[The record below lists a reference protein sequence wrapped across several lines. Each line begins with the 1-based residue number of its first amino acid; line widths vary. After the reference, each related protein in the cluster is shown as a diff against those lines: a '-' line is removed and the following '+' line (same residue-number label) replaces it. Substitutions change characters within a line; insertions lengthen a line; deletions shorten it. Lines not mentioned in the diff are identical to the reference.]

1 MYLDNNVKGEIERK
15 AGKGFKIWLTLGIIF
30 GLATLGGISQ
40 YGTEEGDLVTTII
53 FGVITVASIVF
64 IILNVL
70 KKNKL
75 TKAERISNIFENDQ
89 DGTMTIAEIANAIH
103 MPKAE
108 LEKNMLWFMNKGVLK
123 NCRFDDKD
131 TNRIH
136 LTDVTNAKTNEFV
149 LIHCQACGATV
160 QTRPGQA
167 VKCPSCGTFITATME
182 ELLNR

>member
-1 MYLDNNVKGEIERK
+1 MYLNKELKYDMERK
-15 AGKGFKIWLTLGIIF
+15 AGKHFKIWLVVGIIF
-30 GLATLGGISQ
+30 GLAAFGMISDYGKEEFDMTLLIISA
-40 YGTEEGDLVTTII
+40 GLTALSII
-53 FGVITVASIVF
+53 F
-64 IILNVL
+64 IILNIL
-70 KKNKL
+70 KKNKI
-75 TKAERISNIFENDQ
+75 TKAERISNVFENDQ
-89 DGTMTIAEIANAIH
+89 DGTMTIAEIANAVH
-103 MPKAE
+103 MSKDK
-108 LEKNMLWFMNKGVLK
+108 LEKDILWFMNKGILK